1 MLKNEGNQIL
11 KDCQSLQRFFKP
23 KYQNE
28 TSEEEEEPAMTPTEQ
43 AAPASVT
50 TVSGS
55 GEERPVSETQ
65 PHDPAVSEIGLSD
78 DPALWPEKIT
88 DQQRCSIVKRGPVQK
103 KDFDFPQN

>member
-1 MLKNEGNQIL
+1 
-11 KDCQSLQRFFKP
+11 
-23 KYQNE
+23 
-28 TSEEEEEPAMTPTEQ
+28 MTPTEQ

-65 PHDPAVSEIGLSD
+65 PHDPAVSEIVLSD

-88 DQQRCSIVKRGPVQK
+88 DQQRCSIVKRGPVQI

>member
-1 MLKNEGNQIL
+1 MLKNGNTE
-11 KDCQSLQRFFKP
+11 SLPKLTMFFSP

-50 TVSGS
+50 TFSGS
-55 GEERPVSETQ
+55 GEECPVSDTQ
-65 PHDPAVSEIGLSD
+65 PSPHDPVVSEIVLSD

-88 DQQRCSIVKRGPVQK
+88 DQAK
-103 KDFDFPQN
+103 K